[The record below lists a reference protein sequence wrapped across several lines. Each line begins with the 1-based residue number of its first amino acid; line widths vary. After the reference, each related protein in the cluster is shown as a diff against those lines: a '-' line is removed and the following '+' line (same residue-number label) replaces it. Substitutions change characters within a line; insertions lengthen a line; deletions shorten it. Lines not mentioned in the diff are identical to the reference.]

1 MHPNVH
7 CSTVYNSQEMSINRR
22 MDKDV
27 VQVYNGILLSY
38 KKGGMLFATTQI
50 DLEIIILSEVNQTE
64 KKYCMTSLTRG
75 IKKET
80 IQMNLQNRK
89 RLTYLKKEIKVT
101 YQGEG

>member
-89 RLTYLKKEIKVT
+89 RLTDLGNKLLVAKE
-101 YQGEG
+101 EG